1 MRRLEWRMLEVG
13 HCLHLECGA
22 VRGGRWRV
30 CEFPSLVGLLRHPS
44 RGWILFD
51 TGYSQRFL
59 DATAR
64 LPGALYRCVTPVRF
78 DPRQALA
85 LQLRAIGIGVSD
97 IGAIVL
103 SHFHAD
109 HVAGVLDFPNVPM
122 FCSRAGWD
130 AMRSRGRLQALRLG
144 LLPELAP
151 AALADRVRFFE
162 DAPAPAVARESDAGF
177 RTHDLF
183 GDGSLVAVALPGHSP
198 GHYGVRFTGEDDREV
213 MLIGDASWSTRAIR
227 ENRPPPAW
235 TTGWLGNTRLYR
247 ETLQRLHGLSRSVPE
262 LQLVPSHCPEWRP

>member
-1 MRRLEWRMLEVG
+1 M
-13 HCLHLECGA
+13 
-22 VRGGRWRV
+22 RGGRWRV

-64 LPGALYRCVTPVRF
+64 LPGAMYRWVTPVRF
-78 DPRQALA
+78 DSRRALA
-85 LQLRAIGIGVSD
+85 LQLRELGVD
-97 IGAIVL
+97 AMEIGAIVL

-109 HVAGVLDFPNVPM
+109 HVAGVLDFPGVPV
-122 FCSRAGWD
+122 FCSRAGWE
-130 AMRSRGRLQALRLG
+130 AMRSRGRLAALRVG

-151 AALADRVRFFE
+151 PVLAERVRFFE
-162 DAPAPAVARESDAGF
+162 DAPQLAPRGADAEF
-177 RTHDLF
+177 VRYDLF
-183 GDGSLVAVALPGHSP
+183 RDQSLLAVALPGHSA
-198 GHYGVRFTGEDDREV
+198 GHFGVQFKGADDREV

-235 TTGWLGNTRLYR
+235 TTGWLGNTSLYR
-247 ETLQRLHGLSRSVPE
+247 ETLHRLHALSRAMPD

>member
-1 MRRLEWRMLEVG
+1 MQRLDWRLLEVG
-13 HCLHLECGA
+13 HCLHLECSA
-22 VRGGRWRV
+22 MRGGRWSL

-64 LPGALYRCVTPVRF
+64 LPAAMYRWITPVRF
-78 DPRQALA
+78 DARRALVS
-85 LQLRAIGIGVSD
+85 QLRGLSVEPAE

-109 HVAGVLDFPNVPM
+109 HVAGVLDFPRVPL

-130 AMRSRGRLQALRLG
+130 AMRSRGRLAALRIG

-151 AALADRVRFFE
+151 QALVQRVTFFE
-162 DAPAPAVARESDAGF
+162 DLPVTSYRGF
-177 RTHDLF
+177 AAYDLF
-183 GDGSLVAVALPGHSP
+183 GDRSAIAVALPGHSA
-198 GHYGVRFTGEDDREV
+198 GHFGVQFKGSDDRDV
-213 MLIGDASWSTRAIR
+213 ILVGDASWSTRSIR

-235 TTGWLGNTRLYR
+235 TTGWLGNTSVYR
-247 ETLQRLHGLSRSVPE
+247 QTLSKLHALTRAQPD
-262 LQLVPSHCPEWRP
+262 LQLVPSHCREWRP

>member
-22 VRGGRWRV
+22 LRGGRWRL

-59 DATAR
+59 DATAH
-64 LPGALYRCVTPVRF
+64 LPGAMYRWVTPVRF
-78 DPRQALA
+78 DPRKALA
-85 LQLRAIGIGVSD
+85 IQLRTMGIDPAD

-109 HVAGVLDFPNVPM
+109 HVSGVLDFPSVPV
-122 FCSRAGWD
+122 FCSLTGWQ
-130 AMRSRGRLQALRLG
+130 AMHSLSRLAALRVG

-151 AALADRVRFFE
+151 PTLAKRVRFFE
-162 DAPAPAVARESDAGF
+162 DALQPPARASGEGF
-177 RTHDLF
+177 AQYDMF
-183 GDGSLVAVALPGHSP
+183 GDGSIVAVALPGHSE
-198 GHYGVRFTGEDDREV
+198 GHFGVQFTAEEDREV
-213 MLIGDASWSTRAIR
+213 MLIGDASWSTRAVQ
-227 ENRPPPAW
+227 ENRPPPAL
-235 TTGWLGNTRLYR
+235 TTGWLGNTRVYR
-247 ETLQRLHGLSRSVPE
+247 ETLRRLHVLSRSMPG
-262 LQLVPSHCPEWRP
+262 LQLVPSHCSDWRP

>member
-1 MRRLEWRMLEVG
+1 MRRLEWRLFEVG

-30 CEFPSLVGLLRHPS
+30 CEFPSLVGLLKHPS
-44 RGWILFD
+44 RGWVLFD

-64 LPGALYRCVTPVRF
+64 LPGAMYRWVTPVRF
-78 DPRQALA
+78 ESGKALA
-85 LQLRAIGIGVSD
+85 IQLRAAGIDPREIGG
-97 IGAIVL
+97 IVL

-109 HVAGVLDFPNVPM
+109 HVAGVLDFPGAPI
-122 FCSRAGWD
+122 FCSRAGWE
-130 AMRSRGRLQALRLG
+130 AMRSRGRLAALRVG

-151 AALADRVRFFE
+151 PPLAQRARFFE
-162 DAPAPAVARESDAGF
+162 DAPRLAATTADGGFARY
-177 RTHDLF
+177 DLF
-183 GDGSLVAVALPGHSP
+183 GDGSLAAVELPGHSA
-198 GHYGVRFTGEDDREV
+198 GHFGVQFASADDREV

-235 TTGWLGNTRLYR
+235 ATGWLGNTRIYR
-247 ETLQRLHGLSRSVPE
+247 ETLRRLHVLSTSVPG
-262 LQLVPSHCPEWRP
+262 LQLVPSHCTEWRP

>member
-1 MRRLEWRMLEVG
+1 MRRLEWRLLEVG

-22 VRGGRWRV
+22 LRGGRWRV
-30 CEFPSLVGLLRHPS
+30 CEFPSLIGLLRHPS

-64 LPGALYRCVTPVRF
+64 LPGAMYRWVTPVRF
-78 DPRQALA
+78 DPGKALA
-85 LQLRAIGIGVSD
+85 IQLRALGIELAD

-109 HVAGVLDFPNVPM
+109 HVAGVLDFPEVPV
-122 FCSRAGWD
+122 FCSRAGW
-130 AMRSRGRLQALRLG
+130 QALRSRSRLAALRIG

-151 AALADRVRFFE
+151 ATLAERVRFFE
-162 DAPAPAVARESDAGF
+162 DIPQSAARASSGGF
-177 RTHDLF
+177 SRHDLF
-183 GDGSLVAVALPGHSP
+183 GDGSIVAVALPGHSP
-198 GHYGVRFTGEDDREV
+198 GHFGAQFTDEEDREI

-235 TTGWLGNTRLYR
+235 ATGWLGNTRVYR
-247 ETLQRLHGLSRSVPE
+247 ETLHRLHLLSCSVPS